1 VLKDMLSSSDQLEGG
16 LCLWWAHFF
25 QFPSLPNFSMSS
37 LVKPKDPLDASA
49 EKD

>member
-1 VLKDMLSSSDQLEGG
+1 